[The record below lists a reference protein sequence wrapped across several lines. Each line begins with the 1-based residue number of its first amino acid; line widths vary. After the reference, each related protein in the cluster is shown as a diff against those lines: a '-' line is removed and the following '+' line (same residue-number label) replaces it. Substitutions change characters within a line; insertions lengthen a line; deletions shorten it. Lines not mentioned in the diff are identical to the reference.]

1 MLKSGGWYLND
12 AGLEGGETCFYA
24 GHGAAAAEVAR
35 ITPRAGASLVHAHGA
50 RCLTHEGAAVRRGVK
65 YLLRSDLAYG

>member
-1 MLKSGGWYLND
+1 MYLND

-35 ITPRAGASLVHAHGA
+35 ITPRAGASLAS
-50 RCLTHEGAAVRRGVK
+50 TTPGVSSVS
-65 YLLRSDLAYG
+65 LVN